1 MPPGYA
7 DRCQPKGIKGLPLSA
22 TEAATTCHREWLFTA
37 NLKGAQPPCMG
48 GREGTRP
55 PPAESVRAIKALIA
69 TPGSEH
75 VHSLRARKRGG
86 FIRKMRRRH
95 LGELKTRHFAVDGV
109 TSELG
114 EVVRNVTLLTNP
126 V

>member
-1 MPPGYA
+1 
-7 DRCQPKGIKGLPLSA
+7 
-22 TEAATTCHREWLFTA
+22 
-37 NLKGAQPPCMG
+37 MG

-86 FIRKMRRRH
+86 LIRKMLKRH
-95 LGELKTRHFAVDGV
+95 MSELETRHFAVDDV

-114 EVVRNVTLLTNP
+114 EAIHNVTPLMNL